1 MTSYCVSITEQ
12 TTGKCN
18 LFVLYNIIE
27 KIAEL
32 NRKTVYF
39 YSPKHLEVE
48 ILQISRVYDLYN
60 NEMLLARLSHMLY
73 SDWLSLKCARR

>member
-18 LFVLYNIIE
+18 LFVLYNKIE

-32 NRKTVYF
+32 NRQTVYF
-39 YSPKHLEVE
+39 YSPKHLGMVE
-48 ILQISRVYDLYN
+48 NPGSG
-60 NEMLLARLSHMLY
+60 
-73 SDWLSLKCARR
+73 

>member
-18 LFVLYNIIE
+18 LFVLYNKIE

-32 NRKTVYF
+32 NRKAVYF

-48 ILQISRVYDLYN
+48 ILQISRVHDHTN
-60 NEMLLARLSHMLY
+60 NEMLLARLSHVLN
-73 SDWLSLKCARR
+73 SDWLSSECARR